1 MNCKV
6 KLTKP
11 ADTVPAA
18 AWLAVTSLSFLKPR
32 LRRSLQPIAAMAVRL
47 GVTANQVT
55 LASLAGS
62 ILVGALL
69 TSKSEAHGVFILLPA
84 WLVMRTFLA
93 GLDGTLALDF
103 GQKSRLGGV
112 LNEVGD
118 LISDIVLYS
127 PFVLIAPFSPG
138 WVLVVIGLA
147 VICELI
153 GITAGA
159 LNLGRRCEGPAGKT
173 DRSFV
178 FGLLGLSFS
187 LLGTLPVWISLAM
200 PLIASLLVLTA
211 VNRVRFSL
219 ATYFDQF
226 R

>member
-1 MNCKV
+1 M
-6 KLTKP
+6 
-11 ADTVPAA
+11 AA
-18 AWLAVTSLSFLKPR
+18 
-32 LRRSLQPIAAMAVRL
+32 RL

-69 TSKSEAHGVFILLPA
+69 TWKSDVHAVFISLPA
-84 WLVMRTFLA
+84 WLVIRTLLA

-127 PFVLIAPFSPG
+127 PFVLIAPFSPE
-138 WVLVVIGLA
+138 WVLIVIGLA
-147 VICELI
+147 TICELI
-153 GITAGA
+153 GISSGT
-159 LNLGRRCEGPAGKT
+159 LNFGRRCEGPAGKT
-173 DRSFV
+173 DRALV

-187 LLGTLPVWISLAM
+187 LLGILPTWVSLSM
-200 PLIASLLVLTA
+200 PLLASLLVLTA

-219 ATYFDQF
+219 VANSD
-226 R
+226 

>member
-1 MNCKV
+1 
-6 KLTKP
+6 
-11 ADTVPAA
+11 
-18 AWLAVTSLSFLKPR
+18 
-32 LRRSLQPIAAMAVRL
+32 MAVRL

-69 TSKSEAHGVFILLPA
+69 TWKNGAHGVFILLPA

-103 GQKSRLGGV
+103 GQKSRLGGI

-118 LISDIVLYS
+118 LISDIALYS

-187 LLGTLPVWISLAM
+187 LQGALPTWMSVAM
-200 PLIASLLVLTA
+200 PLLASLLVLTA

-219 ATYFDQF
+219 SAHSDQLQ
-226 R
+226 